1 MKNKMRE
8 ALENP
13 SEPNN
18 IKRTTDDPAVFE
30 QKQLDDF
37 VSSDT
42 KVFFFI
48 LRLLCSFL
56 ESYAENWEF
65 WNIWKHVKQLK
76 I

>member
-42 KVFFFI
+42 KVFFLFFASSAASLNLMQKI
-48 LRLLCSFL
+48 GNSEIF
-56 ESYAENWEF
+56 EST
-65 WNIWKHVKQLK
+65 
-76 I
+76 